1 MKKFF
6 KCSILILT
14 LLLLFSFKIVKAE
27 GSVQLTPSDIVDE
40 VVRLARDSEG
50 DKKSAHS
57 CLSYVNQIWIDA
69 ASPYKKDILNYP
81 SSLLYRLYNDDYKS
95 SCAKCSYDSFK
106 LPKDNTRTKYNIPNG
121 ASVYL
126 KGGSYKCGSHHIA
139 GHVGIYIQ
147 ELNKIAHVWSGKV
160 RLDSLEFFERNGY
173 KYVDWYYHRGMTLKE
188 LEPTEENSK
197 LKIDL
202 IDFPSQIRA
211 GNSCSI
217 KGTVSSNFKLKVVQ
231 GMIYKNSSTCECSGK
246 VSLSNTVCYKLDLA
260 SSKINSTLKFGDL
273 KIGNY
278 TLYIEAIDETDKLVS
293 ISKKFSIEAPDAS
306 TLKINL
312 TSYPTKLSPGVSYGL
327 RGSISSNYRI
337 NEVKGEIYKYIS
349 NEYKHVSQ
357 STLDTPKSKY
367 LNIASANLNNN
378 LKFKKLTIGQYRL
391 TITATDASGK
401 TVKIDRYFR
410 IVHINI
416 DLSTIPSTV
425 TYGKS
430 FGLKGTITS
439 STAYKL
445 NKVSGYITTLNGT
458 VKFSSVDYPN
468 SKTMNIQSAN
478 LNQKLS
484 FRKLQPGP
492 YLLKIKAQDTYG
504 NTDEVTYH
512 FTVKAK

>member
-1 MKKFF
+1 M
-6 KCSILILT
+6 
-14 LLLLFSFKIVKAE
+14 
-27 GSVQLTPSDIVDE
+27 QLTPSDIVDE
-40 VVRLARDSEG
+40 VVRLAKDSEG

-57 CLSYVNQIWIDA
+57 CLTYVNQIWIDA
-69 ASPYKKDILNYP
+69 ASPYKNDILKYP
-81 SSLLYRLYNDDYKS
+81 SSLLYRLYDNDYS
-95 SCAKCSYDSFK
+95 SNCARCSYNRFK
-106 LPKDNTRTKYNIPNG
+106 LPNDNTRTQYNIPNG
-121 ASVYL
+121 ANVYF
-126 KGGSYKCGSHHIA
+126 KGGSYECSKQHIA
-139 GHVGIYIQ
+139 GHVGIYIK
-147 ELNKIAHVWSGKV
+147 ELNKIAHVWKGIV
-160 RLDSLEFFERNGY
+160 RLDPLEFFERNGY
-173 KYVDWYYHRGMTLKE
+173 KYEDWYYHRGMTLKE

-202 IDFPSQIRA
+202 IDFPNQIRV

-217 KGTVSSNFKLKVVQ
+217 KGTVSSNFKLNVVQ
-231 GMIYKNSSTCECSGK
+231 GTIYYSDGK
-246 VSLSNTVCYKLDLA
+246 PGRSEDVALSNTVSYKFDLA

-337 NEVKGEIYKYIS
+337 NEVKGKIYQYIS
-349 NEYKHVSQ
+349 NEYKYVSQ

-378 LKFKKLTIGQYRL
+378 LKFKKLTIGKYRL

-401 TVKIDRYFR
+401 TVKIDKYFK
-410 IVHINI
+410 IMHVNI

-430 FGLKGTITS
+430 FGLKGTVTS
-439 STAYKL
+439 STGYKL
-445 NKVSGYITTLNGT
+445 YEVSGYIITIKGT

-478 LNQKLS
+478 LNKKLS
-484 FRKLQPGP
+484 FSKLQPGT
-492 YLLKIKAQDTYG
+492 YYLKIKAKDTYG
-504 NTDEVTYH
+504 NTDEVTYR
-512 FTVKAK
+512 FTVKDK